1 MTTVLQHARRDF
13 RCIRQAKLHL
23 GVLSVDFSNLQLYCG
38 PSEMVRR
45 KISVSNFRKMNTDL
59 KPGAGRGCR
68 FASGRLMR
76 ALCVV
81 AATFAMLSSSNDLAQ
96 AQSFRQGI
104 SAFNRQD
111 YSLASQIF
119 IPLAEQGQPSA
130 QAYLGF
136 LFETGRGVPQNYT
149 EAAMWY
155 RRAAEQGDSLAQYSL
170 GLLYDKGQGVPRD
183 IVEASKWLNLSTAGA
198 PRQAR
203 EARARIR
210 DAVTT
215 KMSRGEIA
223 RARLRALEWA
233 PVREH

>member
-1 MTTVLQHARRDF
+1 MNERSSDLEQNGAVPPRRSVPGRLQHA
-13 RCIRQAKLHL
+13 LL
-23 GVLSVDFSNLQLYCG
+23 
-38 PSEMVRR
+38 P
-45 KISVSNFRKMNTDL
+45 
-59 KPGAGRGCR
+59 
-68 FASGRLMR
+68 
-76 ALCVV
+76 V
-81 AATFAMLSSSNDLAQ
+81 AALSLLIIATGSLAH
-96 AQSFRQGI
+96 AQSFRQGV

-111 YSLASQIF
+111 YQQASQIF

-183 IVEASKWLNLSTAGA
+183 IVEASKWLNLSTAAA

-233 PVREH
+233 PIREH

>member
-1 MTTVLQHARRDF
+1 LLVIAAAL
-13 RCIRQAKLHL
+13 L
-23 GVLSVDFSNLQLYCG
+23 V
-38 PSEMVRR
+38 
-45 KISVSNFRKMNTDL
+45 ISSCN
-59 KPGAGRGCR
+59 
-68 FASGRLMR
+68 
-76 ALCVV
+76 
-81 AATFAMLSSSNDLAQ
+81 AAY
-96 AQSFRQGI
+96 AQSLRQGV

-136 LFETGRGVPQNYT
+136 LFQTGRGVPQNYT

-183 IVEASKWLNLSTAGA
+183 IVEASKWLNLATAGA
-198 PRQAR
+198 PRRAR
-203 EARARIR
+203 EARQRIS

-215 KMSRGEIA
+215 KMTRGEVA
-223 RARLRALEWA
+223 QARLRALEWA
-233 PVREH
+233 PARER

>member
-1 MTTVLQHARRDF
+1 MNDVRDGSPGPELTAASIRRWGGYRVLKVFFSAAT
-13 RCIRQAKLHL
+13 IA
-23 GVLSVDFSNLQLYCG
+23 VLLFSNG
-38 PSEMVRR
+38 DP
-45 KISVSNFRKMNTDL
+45 
-59 KPGAGRGCR
+59 
-68 FASGRLMR
+68 
-76 ALCVV
+76 
-81 AATFAMLSSSNDLAQ
+81 AQ
-96 AQSFRQGI
+96 AQSLRQGV

-111 YSLASQIF
+111 YRAASWIF
-119 IPLAEQGQPSA
+119 IPLAERGEPSA
-130 QAYLGF
+130 QTYLGF
-136 LFETGRGVPQNYT
+136 MFETGRGVPQNYT

-198 PRQAR
+198 PRRVR

-215 KMSRGEIA
+215 KMTRGEIA
-223 RARLRALEWA
+223 RSRLRALEWA

>member
-1 MTTVLQHARRDF
+1 M
-13 RCIRQAKLHL
+13 
-23 GVLSVDFSNLQLYCG
+23 SE
-38 PSEMVRR
+38 PSC
-45 KISVSNFRKMNTDL
+45 DL
-59 KPGAGRGCR
+59 ERNGAVAGRWSVPGCLQR
-68 FASGRLMR
+68 VL
-76 ALCVV
+76 LV
-81 AATFAMLSSSNDLAQ
+81 AAALLPLMVSIAGLAH
-96 AQSFRQGI
+96 AQSFRQGV

-198 PRQAR
+198 PRKAR

-215 KMSRGEIA
+215 KMARGEIA

-233 PVREH
+233 PVRER